1 MTLSKVGEA
10 QSLGVDKSGL
20 APALEPCRPFARL
33 LVDGSKIMNQ
43 NSPFTR
49 IVMFTNMRAL
59 SLQLICGFC
68 TISVFNVRAQIHI
81 PSVPTDVC
89 VTDVVTTATYSTKM
103 TLETGS
109 QLILAGNFWLQP
121 GAQWTFSTDTKG
133 LEFDAPQIPIPASQS
148 SMPPL
153 DRKALSLDGSK
164 TQWTLTLPTT
174 PPSGQDHNISFQA
187 FFGTS
192 PNVTDSL
199 IGTGSAF
206 IPSTVCTTMVP
217 SGTLSGAIPNSDNM
231 TAANVTSTSGS
242 LPSMETSVSFS
253 GLSGSGPRGPP
264 VPTSFSTIGFNNSNS
279 GSAQA
284 PEVKRRWMPTALPRF
299 EGRGPVPQ
307 SPKKTSLS
315 EARKSMPVGAKFR
328 RQVVSQNFNLII
340 KGTWPCLQ
348 NPKGVPPTPTTANPG
363 NPTLASM
370 CLNNDIS
377 MVSQSWTAF
386 RVRIL
391 FFAIV

>member
-1 MTLSKVGEA
+1 
-10 QSLGVDKSGL
+10 
-20 APALEPCRPFARL
+20 
-33 LVDGSKIMNQ
+33 
-43 NSPFTR
+43 
-49 IVMFTNMRAL
+49 MFINMRAL
-59 SLQLICGFC
+59 SLQIICGFC

-89 VTDVVTTATYSTKM
+89 VTDIVTTATYSTKL

-133 LEFDAPQIPIPASQS
+133 LEFGAPQIPIPASQS
-148 SMPPL
+148 SVPQS
-153 DRKALSLDGSK
+153 DRNALSLNGSK

-187 FFGTS
+187 FFGNS

-199 IGTGSAF
+199 AGTGSSY
-206 IPSTVCTTMVP
+206 IPITISTTIVP

-231 TAANVTSTSGS
+231 TAASVTSTSS
-242 LPSMETSVSFS
+242 SPNSMETSVSFW

-264 VPTSFSTIGFNNSNS
+264 IPTAFSTIGFNNSNS
-279 GSAQA
+279 GNAQA
-284 PEVKRRWMPTALPRF
+284 SDVKRRWMPAASPRVK
-299 EGRGPVPQ
+299 GRGPVPQ
-307 SPKKTSLS
+307 STNKPSLI
-315 EARKSMPVGAKFR
+315 ETRKPMPVGAKFR

-348 NPKGVPPTPTTANPG
+348 NPKGVPPTITTANPG

-377 MVSQSWTAF
+377 MVSESWTAF